1 MGRSY
6 LSAKEVIH
14 RWHPLPF
21 VRVPMGE
28 TSRKNLVSGTRC
40 KGTYVQAYNSAIRFW
55 KGKRKVREK
64 AKNRIG
70 RRRRRAEAEVERGGG
85 EGNEETS
92 AGEAANDLSDTVD
105 R

>member
-21 VRVPMGE
+21 VRVPMEE

-40 KGTYVQAYNSAIRFW
+40 KGTYVRTGIQFCDSILE
-55 KGKRKVREK
+55 REEEGPGEDQEPNRK
-64 AKNRIG
+64 AKAKSRSG
-70 RRRRRAEAEVERGGG
+70 RGRGG
-85 EGNEETS
+85 EDNEETS